1 MKVPMASR
9 FGTIVVGAERGLARR
24 RRDGA
29 VGRRADRA
37 AAGTRLNLNHG
48 ELCSRGA
55 SVELCSRAMLN
66 GEFCYRDASFARG
79 EGRAAR

>member
-1 MKVPMASR
+1 MASR
-9 FGTIVVGAERGLARR
+9 FGAIAVGAEALGSWISER

-29 VGRRADRA
+29 VGRRADRV